1 MIPITVIILRQILYL
16 VHLCSFL
23 GLSIF
28 MLYLWDLI
36 FIFSPVF
43 IVINHIITLKQTHL
57 FFVHFLEYLLLFL
70 DNNVD
75 EESK

>member
-16 VHLCSFL
+16 VYLCSFL

-43 IVINHIITLKQTHL
+43 IVINNIITLKQTHL